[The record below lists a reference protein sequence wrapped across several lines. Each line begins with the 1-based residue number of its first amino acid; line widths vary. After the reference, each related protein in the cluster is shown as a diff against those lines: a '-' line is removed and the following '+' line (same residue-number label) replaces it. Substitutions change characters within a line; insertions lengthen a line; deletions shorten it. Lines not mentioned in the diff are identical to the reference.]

1 MFDGPIES
9 CWVDELNTALDST
22 HSLCLTSGEIIH
34 VAFGISVVLEA
45 LHLDEVT
52 LQEGKQTLA
61 SGISVVQLSWL
72 SELFTK
78 VLYVENYISC

>member
-34 VAFGISVVLEA
+34 VASGISVVLEA

-52 LQEGKQTLA
+52 L
-61 SGISVVQLSWL
+61 V
-72 SELFTK
+72 
-78 VLYVENYISC
+78 NNH